1 MKQKILEY
9 LNSSNTTFS
18 NQKDM
23 VLFFANRFMC
33 SIKQV
38 EKVVSD
44 MMASGELIKRK
55 NGKLTLKQNTNLL
68 KGKIIGNQ
76 KGFAFCQIIGEK
88 MPDFFISPKK
98 LNGALNGDIV
108 LLKPLLVT
116 EESQE
121 GEVVKILEKANTTLV
136 GTLTLFNGKDGFV
149 IPDNNKISKDIFVAR
164 KNICGAKQGQ
174 RVVVEVDFSKPD
186 KLSGKIIEIL
196 GESDDVFSLEMGL
209 IRNHKL
215 YEEFPQT
222 VIEEAKKMPQKVS
235 ANSLKGR
242 KDLRDLKIFTIDGA
256 DAKDLDDAVS
266 ISMKNGNYYL
276 GVHIADVGHYVK
288 QGEIL
293 DKEAFTRGT
302 SAYFP
307 NMVLPM
313 LPRELS
319 NGICSLNA
327 NEDRLT
333 LSVFMEIDKN
343 GNVKSHEICE
353 SVIKSVARLTYDSVY
368 KVICEDPEEC
378 KKLEFIKDDIALMQ
392 ELSLILGEKRKQE
405 GALDLDIAEP
415 FLVVDENLKVSIVEK
430 RERNDAHKLIENFMV
445 VCNETVAKHFVSTK
459 IPFVYRVHEKP
470 LVEKIRDVCSFI
482 TGLGIATPEV
492 RSDITPKFVQSILKL
507 TEGREISELA
517 SKVLLRSLQKAKYYD
532 ECLGHFGLALE
543 HYCHFTSPIRRYPDL
558 CIHRIIK
565 ESLKGPITKQRLWEL
580 ADFVTEASF
589 RSSETEKNA
598 EEAERD
604 VDDLFKAVYMKDHLG
619 EVYEGTISG
628 VTNFGF
634 FVELENTV
642 EGLVRI
648 DSLPQDNYL
657 FFEKSLKLKG
667 NAHTYCLGDK
677 VKIKVVASNVFDR
690 KIDFV
695 LA

>member
-1 MKQKILEY
+1 MKEKILEF
-9 LNSSNTTFS
+9 LNENKVKFASKNEFI
-18 NQKDM
+18 M
-23 VLFFANRFMC
+23 FFANRFKV
-33 SIKQV
+33 SVKQTR
-38 EKVVSD
+38 VVVD
-44 MMASGELIKRK
+44 NMLK
-55 NGKLTLKQNTNLL
+55 NGEIVEGRGGKIVTKQSTKFL
-68 KGKIIGNQ
+68 KGKIIGNS

-88 MPDFFISPKK
+88 MPDFFIPPKK
-98 LNGALNGDIV
+98 LGGALNGDVV
-108 LLKPLLVT
+108 LIKPLLVT

-149 IPDNNKISKDIFVAR
+149 IPDNKKISKDIFVPR
-164 KNICGAKQGQ
+164 KAINGAKQGQ
-174 RVVVEVDFSKPD
+174 RVVVKVDFSNPER
-186 KLSGKIIEIL
+186 LSGQVLEIL

-209 IRNHKL
+209 IRSHKL
-215 YEEFPQT
+215 YEEFPESVIKESEKVPQT
-222 VIEEAKKMPQKVS
+222 VSKE
-235 ANSLKGR
+235 SLKGR
-242 KDLRDLKIFTIDGA
+242 KDLRDMKIFTIDGA

-266 ISMKNGNYYL
+266 IEKKGENYYL

-288 QGEIL
+288 SDSIL
-293 DKEAFTRGT
+293 DKEAYTRGT

-313 LPRELS
+313 LPRSLS
-319 NGICSLNA
+319 NGICSLNP
-327 NEDRLT
+327 NQDRLT
-333 LSVFMEIDKN
+333 LSVFMEIDKD

-353 SVIKSVARLTYDSVY
+353 SVIKSVERLTYDIVY
-368 KVICEDPEEC
+368 QVIQGDEKASKQLSHIKED
-378 KKLEFIKDDIALMQ
+378 ILMMS
-392 ELSLILGEKRKQE
+392 ELSQIIEEKRKLA
-405 GALDLDIAEP
+405 GALDLDIPEP
-415 FLVVDENLKVSIVEK
+415 YLVVDENLKVSIVEK
-430 RERNDAHKLIENFMV
+430 RERNEAHKLIENFMV
-445 VCNETVAKHFVSTK
+445 ICNETVAKHFAG
-459 IPFVYRVHEKP
+459 IQMPFVYRVHEKP
-470 LVEKIRDVCSFI
+470 LIEKMRDFCSFLV
-482 TGLGIATPEV
+482 GLGIATPEV
-492 RSDITPKFVQSILKL
+492 RDVDPKFVQNILKL
-507 TEGREISELA
+507 TDGKDISELA
-517 SKVLLRSLQKAKYYD
+517 NKVLLRSLQKAKYFD

-543 HYCHFTSPIRRYPDL
+543 YYCHFTSPIRRYPDL

-565 ESLKGPITKQRLWEL
+565 ESLHGPITRQRMWEL
-580 ADFVTEASF
+580 SDFVTDASF

-619 EVYEGTISG
+619 EEYEGTISG

-634 FVELENTV
+634 FVELDNTI

-648 DSLPQDNYL
+648 ESLPQDNYL

-667 NAHTYCLGDK
+667 NSHVYCLGDK